1 MKLLDCNKVDALQI
15 ASQILNFN
23 CYEITYE
30 NKSTDVEFL
39 PSNDNAIHL
48 ALKEHHWISKIQF
61 YFDGIGYMQK
71 NIIIDDGKITNV
83 SVQAIENLTELIN
96 DIIFQ
101 SVDDTKYKEY
111 DDDEDEIESLS
122 AHIFNISNEQIAYVN
137 PME

>member
-15 ASQILNFN
+15 ASKILNFN
-23 CYEITYE
+23 CYEIIYE

-71 NIIIDDGKITNV
+71 NIIIDDGKITNI